1 MGEAGETLLRSHVQ
15 ALRASGLAAVQ
26 RLQLEDNVL
35 EMKLLIEGEIR
46 RLNFLIYE
54 VDAYPDSGGVMMG
67 EDSDAA
73 VVDAINELLGDRE
86 HLELKEVISTAL
98 QVFKVDIPI
107 ELLNEVGEVELGL
120 QDTEQEDELLFEDE
134 GLMIDDSSYERC
146 SRPGWKK
153 MKWQEVEDQRLVRE
167 KRRKGEDL
175 TNEEQKAA
183 KEQIFNSKEAFNI
196 LSNELYNLQTQMTQG
211 IQADAVDF
219 NVYHWVVRMRGFGG
233 ELAHDLAELQKLQGY
248 DYVELR
254 VTFKEDLHPFYP
266 PTIALVR
273 PRLHGRYDVQ
283 AALACHPRLQL
294 KGWSPFQSSR
304 DLLSAVQS
312 FLNRIAR
319 VDLSSGRNAVST
331 YPEGAFSPLE
341 QRLAQLQR
349 LRQVKPPQLQLDVPG
364 NAYEDDPWAQSAEL
378 QVSCFGVLQGKRS
391 QAQGSEETRSERAGG
406 WAKGVGYGSDL
417 ITGRSWDPAAMH
429 AAQKAQD
436 LELQELVGAICD
448 FVSREGGPSLAELI
462 SKSCLLPFLEG
473 ELATS
478 YTDMGERPEFFK
490 EVLRLVGVMLSV
502 LPAQS
507 FSPLKPR
514 LSKSKESAKTF
525 LQSLSAN
532 RQEQCTEDISFAQQ
546 VVSTAEALEK
556 CCGETEATH
565 AGSEGSAS
573 GSASEYCKRLEFL
586 QLDFGDLEGD
596 HCFADLLR
604 QETSAP
610 QARTLRL
617 AKEFAG
623 LSSMLP
629 LSESS
634 AVLVRSGQRHQQ
646 LWRALITGPVE
657 TPYSGGCFIFDIYFP
672 WSYPNTPPQVRL
684 LTTGR
689 DTVCFNPNLYSNG
702 KVCLSLLGTWQGERA
717 ENWDAKTSRAV
728 QVLISIQSLIL
739 VPQPYFNEPGF
750 EREIGTEMG
759 ERRSHEYNRS
769 VRENCVRW
777 AMIDVLRNPKK
788 EFAEA
793 IKVHFKLQ
801 GEKIKATIQAWIE
814 AESDSSHQ
822 RVLRELLESFDQELR
837 KL

>member
-1 MGEAGETLLRSHVQ
+1 MGEALLRSHVQ
-15 ALRASGLAAVQ
+15 ALRSSGIAALQ
-26 RLQLEDNVL
+26 RLQLEDNVV
-35 EMKLLIEGEIR
+35 EMKLCTAGETR

-54 VDAYPDSGGVMMG
+54 VDSYPASGGVMMG

-73 VVDAINELLGDRE
+73 VVDAVNELLGERE
-86 HLELKEVISTAL
+86 NLEIREVVSSALKVLKAD
-98 QVFKVDIPI
+98 VP
-107 ELLNEVGEVELGL
+107 ELLNE
-120 QDTEQEDELLFEDE
+120 DACRPDAEQEDELFFEDD
-134 GLMIDDSSYERC
+134 GAQALMVDDSSFDRC
-146 SRPGWKK
+146 NRPGWKK

-167 KRRKGEDL
+167 KRRRGDREDL

-183 KEQIFNSKEAFNI
+183 KEQIFNSNEAFNI
-196 LSNELYNLQTQMTQG
+196 LSNELYTLQTEMTQG

-219 NVYHWVVRMRGFGG
+219 NVYYWAVRLRGFRG
-233 ELAHDLAELQKLQGY
+233 EMAADLMELQKTQGY
-248 DYVELR
+248 NYVELR
-254 VTFKEDLHPFYP
+254 VAFKEDLHPFYP
-266 PTIALVR
+266 PTIAVLR
-273 PRLHGRYDVQ
+273 PRLYGRYDVQ

-294 KGWSPFQSSR
+294 KGWSPFQSSK
-304 DLLSAVQS
+304 DLLMAVQN
-312 FLNRIAR
+312 FLNQIAR
-319 VDLSSGRNAVST
+319 VDLTSQRNAINA

-349 LRQVKPPQLQLDVPG
+349 LCGVKPPQLQLDVAG

-378 QVSCFGVLQGKRS
+378 QVSSFGMLQGKRS
-391 QAQGSEETRSERAGG
+391 QAEASQEPERAGG
-406 WAKGVGYGSDL
+406 WAKGVGYGSDV

-429 AAQKAQD
+429 AAQQAQD
-436 LELQELVGAICD
+436 LELQELVVAICE
-448 FVSREGGPSLAELI
+448 FLGREGQDLGELI

-478 YTDMGERPEFFK
+478 YTDMGERPQFFK
-490 EVLRLVGVMLSV
+490 EVLRLVEVMLPL
-502 LPAQS
+502 LPPQS
-507 FSPLKPR
+507 FSPLNLR
-514 LSKSKESAKTF
+514 LASCKDSAKTF
-525 LQSLSAN
+525 LQSLSGK
-532 RQEQCTEDISFAQQ
+532 QLEQCTEDMGFAQQ
-546 VVSTAEALEK
+546 VVSVAGALDR
-556 CCGETEATH
+556 CCGTLTSDSH
-565 AGSEGSAS
+565 PR

-586 QLDFGDLEGD
+586 QLDFGELEGD
-596 HCFADLLR
+596 HCFADMVR

-629 LSESS
+629 LSDSS

-646 LWRALITGPVE
+646 LWRALITGPAE

-672 WSYPNTPPQVRL
+672 WNYPNSPPQVRL

-717 ENWDAKTSRAV
+717 ENWDATTSRAV

-750 EREIGTEMG
+750 EREIGTETG

-777 AMIDVLRNPKK
+777 AMIDVLKNPKK

-793 IKVHFKLQ
+793 IKLHFKLQ
-801 GEKIKATIQAWIE
+801 GGKIQATIQAWIE
-814 AESDSSHQ
+814 AESDAHH
-822 RVLRELLESFDQELR
+822 RHVLQDLLGNFQEELR